1 MGYNQRPDLTV
12 YNFAGANRPHL
23 LDTMITSTSP
33 PSGGLLTMVQ
43 ALIPGR
49 AALKAEKYKNNMPKY
64 KFGAPANNFGF
75 TPLIFEVTG
84 RMGSQVENLLK
95 LNLKRAAEQRN
106 IPFTTLWRYWIS
118 SLMIIFHRTIAK
130 GILKRAVTLNGKFEG
145 TWETEDQA
153 LRDFGEVNRN
163 LGQDFE

>member
-1 MGYNQRPDLTV
+1 MDS
-12 YNFAGANRPHL
+12 L
-23 LDTMITSTSP
+23 LSSLK
-33 PSGGLLTMVQ
+33 LL
-43 ALIPGR
+43 
-49 AALKAEKYKNNMPKY
+49 AEW
-64 KFGAPANNFGF
+64 
-75 TPLIFEVTG
+75 V
-84 RMGSQVENLLK
+84 VK